1 MRIKYIQFIQNDL
14 RKAGVNKEDYKI
26 WYLDQTYHLHLVS
39 SWQVFIQD
47 QVRWSFDEL
56 LDIDKSSYASALLNK
71 NIEKYISSFS
81 TPNKDN
87 IENLFK
93 ETIGIEKITFLW
105 EACGKNK
112 HDVFNRLKTILSI
125 RHEIA
130 HEGRTGEKL
139 DYEKNFSN
147 MEFLY
152 NLAYATSFQAEQAIQ
167 EIIGKPFNKKFSLRH
182 PEI

>member
-1 MRIKYIQFIQNDL
+1 MQFSRSLVRIKYIQFIQNDL

-26 WYLDQTYHLHLVS
+26 WYLNQTYHLHLVS

-56 LDIDKSSYASALLNK
+56 LDIDKSSYASELLNK

-81 TPNKDN
+81 TPSKDN

-105 EACGKNK
+105 EACGKN
-112 HDVFNRLKTILSI
+112 
-125 RHEIA
+125 
-130 HEGRTGEKL
+130 
-139 DYEKNFSN
+139 FSS
-147 MEFLY
+147 MKFLY
-152 NLAYATSFQAEQAIQ
+152 NLAYATSFQAEQVVQ